1 MIRRLHHLR
10 NGQSGFVVAIA
21 AAGERAQRL
30 RDMGL
35 LPGVGITV
43 MGRSPMGDL
52 LSLRVMEPRWLYV
65 WPTLRTLPSAR
76 MTDVAEVN
84 PPFSGA
90 VGSLT
95 TFRDGLMGSQGTPFQ
110 SEAPDMNL
118 KSGTST
124 VPPIL
129 LLQRQNRVISFT
141 FLNSCL

>member
-52 LSLRVMEPRWLYV
+52 LSLRVMGT
-65 WPTLRTLPSAR
+65 TLALRVADAE
-76 MTDVAEVN
+76 DVAEVN
-84 PPFSGA
+84 PPFFGA
-90 VGSLT
+90 VGVSND
-95 TFRDGLMGSQGTPFQ
+95 FPRRFNGLSK
-110 SEAPDMNL
+110 APL
-118 KSGTST
+118 PERSSRYE
-124 VPPIL
+124 L
-129 LLQRQNRVISFT
+129 
-141 FLNSCL
+141 

>member
-21 AAGERAQRL
+21 AVGERAQRL

-52 LSLRVMEPRWLYV
+52 LSLRVMV

-90 VGSLT
+90 VGVSND
-95 TFRDGLMGSQGTPFQ
+95 FPRRFNGLSK
-110 SEAPDMNL
+110 APL
-118 KSGTST
+118 PGRSSRHE
-124 VPPIL
+124 L
-129 LLQRQNRVISFT
+129 
-141 FLNSCL
+141 

>member
-10 NGQSGFVVAIA
+10 NGQSGFVIAIA

-52 LSLRVMEPRWLYV
+52 LSLRVMGTTLLYV

-76 MTDVAEVN
+76 MTDVA
-84 PPFSGA
+84 
-90 VGSLT
+90 
-95 TFRDGLMGSQGTPFQ
+95 R
-110 SEAPDMNL
+110 
-118 KSGTST
+118 
-124 VPPIL
+124 
-129 LLQRQNRVISFT
+129 
-141 FLNSCL
+141 